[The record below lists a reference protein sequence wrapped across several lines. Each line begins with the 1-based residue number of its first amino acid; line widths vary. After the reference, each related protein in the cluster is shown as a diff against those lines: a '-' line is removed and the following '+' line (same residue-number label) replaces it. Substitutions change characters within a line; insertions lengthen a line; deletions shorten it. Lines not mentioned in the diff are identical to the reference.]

1 MLRSFFLA
9 LTCSVFMFAPARAAD
24 TDVPEGFETLFNGK
38 DLTGWKVHAGNL
50 KSWGAADG
58 LLFTSGS
65 GGGWLMTEKE
75 YADFELRLEYKL
87 PTNGNS
93 GVTLRSPLKGD
104 PAFTGMEIQI
114 LDNPKY
120 KNLKPAQYTG
130 AIYDVV
136 PPAKDVTKP
145 VGEWNQF
152 RIVAKGP
159 RITIELN
166 GVEIVNANLEEHKDK
181 AKRHPGVLRDK
192 GHIGVQCHDGR
203 VEFRNLFVKP

>member
-1 MLRSFFLA
+1 MHRSFFLA
-9 LTCSVFMFAPARAAD
+9 LACAVIAFSPARAAD
-24 TDVPEGFETLFNGK
+24 TDAPEGFTPLFNGK
-38 DLTGWKVHAGNL
+38 DLTGWKVHGGKL
-50 KSWGAADG
+50 KAWGAADG

-93 GVTLRSPLKGD
+93 GVTLRSPMKGD
-104 PAFTGMEIQI
+104 PAYTGMEIQI

-130 AIYDVV
+130 SIYDVV
-136 PPAKDVTKP
+136 PPVKDATKP

-152 RIVAKGP
+152 RIVAKGS

-181 AKRHPGVLRDK
+181 AKRHPGILRDK
-192 GHIGVQCHDGR
+192 GH
-203 VEFRNLFVKP
+203 